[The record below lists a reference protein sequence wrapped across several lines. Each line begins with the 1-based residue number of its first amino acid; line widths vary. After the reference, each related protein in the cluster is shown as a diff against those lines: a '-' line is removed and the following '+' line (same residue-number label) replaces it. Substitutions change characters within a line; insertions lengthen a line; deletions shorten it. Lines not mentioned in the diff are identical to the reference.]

1 SRASP
6 DHLGQEM
13 SCQPTAIPPANN
25 VDIPALRER
34 YRQERSIRINSKG
47 QEQYVRPK
55 DDFADVYE
63 GDPHMPT
70 LPREPISEDL
80 EVAILGGGWAGVLA
94 GYALAKQGVK
104 GFRNIDHAGDFGGVW
119 YWNRYPGLSCDND
132 AYCYLPLLEEM
143 NFMPTKKFTDG
154 FEIRNYCQSI
164 ARKFGLYDNAL
175 FHTLITSMRWD
186 ESIKRYR
193 LTTDRGDD
201 IRARFV
207 IMANGLLNIPK
218 LPGIPGIHEF
228 KGKMFHTAR
237 WEYDYTGGT
246 QENPVLDKLADK
258 RVAIIGTGAT
268 SVQAVPFLGKY
279 AKELY
284 VLQRTA
290 STVDERKN
298 TPTDPEW
305 VKTLQSGWQRER
317 QLNFHRFAMELPKA
331 GETDLICDIWT
342 EINRNLSVGFN
353 ENGWPTSPEEY
364 MAKREVMDYR
374 VMERLRH
381 RVESIVQDKDAAEIL
396 KPWYRY
402 LCKRPASN
410 DEYYPTFNLPGVKVI
425 DVSKTKGVERM
436 TEKGFVAN
444 GVEYEVDCVIFASG
458 FEVSSDLDRRW
469 GFDIFEGREGKS
481 IYDLWAT
488 EYRTLHGM
496 MTHYFPNLFFTGF
509 IQGGFA
515 SSTTEIFKLHGLH
528 SAWVIAEAQKRGIIT
543 LEPSLAAQNKY
554 VDFIRATA
562 IDMSSFVR
570 ECTPSYFNNEG
581 QEIVNNKGEKKF
593 RSYTGEPYGPGFYA
607 FEAML
612 QEWRDRGDMEGLDLG
627 HA

>member
-1 SRASP
+1 
-6 DHLGQEM
+6 M
-13 SCQPTAIPPANN
+13 SCKPSAIPPAEH
-25 VDIPALRER
+25 VDIPALREK

-47 QEQYVRPK
+47 QEQYVRPVE
-55 DDFADVYE
+55 DFAAVYE
-63 GDPHMPT
+63 GDPHMPVV
-70 LPREPISEDL
+70 PRDPISEDL
-80 EVAILGGGWAGVLA
+80 DVAVLGGGWGGVLA
-94 GYALAKQGVK
+94 GHALRQAGVTN
-104 GFRNIDHAGDFGGVW
+104 FRNIDHAGDFGGVW

-143 NFMPTKKFTDG
+143 NFMPSKKFTDG

-164 ARKFGLYDNAL
+164 ARKFALYENAL
-175 FHTLITSMRWD
+175 FHTLVTSMRWD

-193 LTTDRGDD
+193 ITTDRGDEL
-201 IRARFV
+201 RARFV

-237 WEYDYTGGT
+237 WEYDYTGGS

-279 AKELY
+279 AKQLY

-305 VKTLQSGWQRER
+305 VKTLKPGWQRER
-317 QLNFHRFAMELPKA
+317 QLNFHRFAMELPQV
-331 GETDLICDIWT
+331 GEPDLICDIWT
-342 EINRNLSVGFN
+342 EINRNLSAHFN
-353 ENGWPTSPEEY
+353 EHGWPSSPEEY
-364 MAKREVMDYR
+364 MAKREVMDYQ
-374 VMERLRH
+374 VMERLRS
-381 RVESIVQDKDAAEIL
+381 RVDSIVKDKEAADIL

-410 DEYYPTFNLPGVKVI
+410 DEYYPTFNQPSVKVI

-481 IYDLWAT
+481 IYQLWAD
-488 EYRTLHGM
+488 EYRTFQGT
-496 MTHYFPNLFFTGF
+496 MTRYFPNLFFNTGF

-515 SSTTEIFKLHGLH
+515 SSTTQKYKLHGKH
-528 SAWVIAEAQKRGIIT
+528 SAWIIAEAQKRGIVT
-543 LEPSLAAQNKY
+543 VEPSLEAQDKY
-554 VDFIRATA
+554 VEHVRATA
-562 IDMSSFVR
+562 IDTSAFAR

-581 QEIVNNKGEKKF
+581 EEIVTGKGEKKL
-593 RSYTGEPYGPGFYA
+593 RSYAGEPYGLGFYA
-607 FEAML
+607 FEALL
-612 QEWRDRGDMEGLDLG
+612 QDWRDQGGMEGLEQER
-627 HA
+627 A

>member
-1 SRASP
+1 
-6 DHLGQEM
+6 M
-13 SCQPTAIPPANN
+13 SCKPTTVPPAEQ
-25 VDIPALRER
+25 VDIPALREK
-34 YRQERSIRINSKG
+34 YRQERSIRVNSKG
-47 QEQYVRPK
+47 QAQYVRPVE
-55 DDFADVYE
+55 DFAAVYE
-63 GDPHMPT
+63 GDPHMPV
-70 LPREPISEDL
+70 LPRDPISEDL
-80 EVAILGGGWAGVLA
+80 DVAVLGGGWGGVLA
-94 GYALAKQGVK
+94 GQALRQAGVK
-104 GFRNIDHAGDFGGVW
+104 NFRNIDHAGDFGGVW

-143 NFMPTKKFTDG
+143 GFMPSKKFTDG

-164 ARKFGLYDNAL
+164 ARKYELYENAL
-175 FHTLITSMRWD
+175 FHTLVTAMRWD

-193 LTTDRGDD
+193 ISTDRGDE

-207 IMANGLLNIPK
+207 VMANGLLNIPK
-218 LPGIPGIHEF
+218 LPGIPGIHEY

-237 WEYDYTGGT
+237 WEYEYTGGS
-246 QENPVLDKLADK
+246 QENPVLDKLKDK

-268 SVQAVPFLGKY
+268 AVQAVPFLGKY
-279 AKELY
+279 AKQLY

-305 VKTLQSGWQRER
+305 VKTLKPGWQRER
-317 QLNFHRFAMELPKA
+317 QLNFHRFAMEMPNV
-331 GETDLICDIWT
+331 GEHDLICDIWT
-342 EINRNLSVGFN
+342 EINRNLSVQFN
-353 ENGWPTSPEEY
+353 EHGWPTSPEDY
-364 MAKREVMDYR
+364 MAKREVMDYQ
-374 VMERLRH
+374 VMERLRA
-381 RVESIVQDKDAAEIL
+381 RVDSIVQDKEAANIL

-410 DEYYPTFNLPGVKVI
+410 DEFYPTFNLPNVKVI

-444 GVEYEVDCVIFASG
+444 GVEYEADCVIFASG

-488 EYRTLHGM
+488 EYRTLHGT
-496 MTHYFPNLFFTGF
+496 MTRHFPNLFFNIGF

-515 SSTTEIFKLHGLH
+515 SSTTEMYKLYGKH
-528 SAWVIAEAQKRGIIT
+528 SAWVIAEAQKRGIVT
-543 LEPSLAAQNKY
+543 VEPSLEAQDKY
-554 VDFIRATA
+554 VDHVRATA
-562 IDMSSFVR
+562 IDISAFSR

-581 QEIVNNKGEKKF
+581 EEIVTSKGEKKL
-593 RSYTGEPYGPGFYA
+593 RSYTGEAFGPGFYV

-612 QEWRDRGDMEGLDLG
+612 QEWRDKGNLEGLELS
-627 HA
+627 HE